1 MKHDIDTKLYIQAWN
16 WIALGLNG
24 FVATVLLTIAGFRSV
39 DAGVICLIV
48 AVWKGIAYPALNRM
62 RKDYAVWGRTAGI
75 YFVFLV
81 MAVAV
86 LYISTSL
93 VSFFIMIGLI
103 IIDVIGVV
111 CVCKRYQLLR
121 LFKKTF
127 IK

>member
-24 FVATVLLTIAGFRSV
+24 FVATVLLTSAGFRSV
-39 DAGVICLIV
+39 DAGVFFLIV
-48 AVWKGIAYPALNRM
+48 SVWRGIEYPALNRM

-103 IIDVIGVV
+103 IIDVIGIV